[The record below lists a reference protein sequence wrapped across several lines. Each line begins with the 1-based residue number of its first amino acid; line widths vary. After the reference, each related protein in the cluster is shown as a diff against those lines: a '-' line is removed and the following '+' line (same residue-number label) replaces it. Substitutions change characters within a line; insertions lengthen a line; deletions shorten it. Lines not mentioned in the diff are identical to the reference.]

1 MIYISQPRSW
11 RNIVQQCTAI
21 IITFTMLTVI
31 IHSSESKR
39 SATPSC
45 GTLSS
50 SFSTFLITW
59 WLRSIGFPFIFAA
72 LIENSG
78 FRWFS
83 SVSEN
88 RCHVSRIRYSV
99 LNRFRNAKSC
109 RCCRYIS
116 AIFFQLVLIFRS
128 FLGHFLLLI
137 FCCKICLC
145 AI

>member
-1 MIYISQPRSW
+1 
-11 RNIVQQCTAI
+11 
-21 IITFTMLTVI
+21 MLTVI

-99 LNRFRNAKSC
+99 LNRLVGTSINFPPKRPTWSSRPLPPSPSPCSTTTSETPAGEARQESESQSIRNLRILKRLWSKLE
-109 RCCRYIS
+109 
-116 AIFFQLVLIFRS
+116 FT
-128 FLGHFLLLI
+128 
-137 FCCKICLC
+137 
-145 AI
+145 

>member
-1 MIYISQPRSW
+1 
-11 RNIVQQCTAI
+11 
-21 IITFTMLTVI
+21 MLTVI

-72 LIENSG
+72 LVENSG

-99 LNRFRNAKSC
+99 LNR
-109 RCCRYIS
+109 
-116 AIFFQLVLIFRS
+116 LVGTSINFVPSQKTYLVIKALASFSFPLLNNHLGDSGRRS
-128 FLGHFLLLI
+128 QTGI
-137 FCCKICLC
+137 
-145 AI
+145 